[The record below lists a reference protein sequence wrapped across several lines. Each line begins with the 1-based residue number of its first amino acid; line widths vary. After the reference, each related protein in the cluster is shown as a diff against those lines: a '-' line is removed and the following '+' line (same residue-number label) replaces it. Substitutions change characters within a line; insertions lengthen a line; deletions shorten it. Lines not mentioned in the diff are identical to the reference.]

1 MCVYVRG
8 VFFHCPRSPLVHILF
23 HAPTSDSI
31 STVII
36 CELFF
41 WGAPIH
47 DDSGCMWELS
57 TQRPLVLCERAAAW
71 QRSTLVSG
79 AAHHILLSSSKSHAI
94 TDLHFCCMQRI
105 TTFLLLVHISSRGKE
120 LYTYHA
126 VLFVYFLKRRSLR
139 SCRCLYVQVAR
150 NMKMPILQCALCYYI
165 FNLHID
171 RMQ

>member
-1 MCVYVRG
+1 MSY
-8 VFFHCPRSPLVHILF
+8 FFEGPHSWRF
-23 HAPTSDSI
+23 
-31 STVII
+31 
-36 CELFF
+36 
-41 WGAPIH
+41 
-47 DDSGCMWELS
+47 CMWELS

-71 QRSTLVSG
+71 QRSTLVSA
-79 AAHHILLSSSKSHAI
+79 AAHRILLSSSKSHAI

-126 VLFVYFLKRRSLR
+126 VVLFVYFLKRRSIR

-171 RMQ
+171 RMQWHTSGSAVNCMKELPHIIS